1 MAAADTQPIAEPA
14 PPAPAASPFLDPAFQ
29 DDPYPFIHRLRRE
42 DPVHWTPFGFWF
54 VTRHDD
60 VKRLFHDPE
69 NATPD
74 RRAWEHFVPR
84 SPGTFMRWVE
94 DHGFFS
100 APPDE
105 HARLR
110 KLFSAALTPR
120 AVKRYEAQV
129 REVVEHFAAPLRG
142 KSGRVDLMASF
153 CNPIP
158 NAVITR
164 ITGVPPGDDEVR
176 FRQIAQETIR
186 GLFAFSDEDRRAGE
200 AAFVELTDWVRAMV
214 KQRRATLGEDMV
226 SDLVRAQDRGDR
238 LSDDEIAMTI
248 AALIGA
254 GSETTAVGG
263 MVSAIA
269 LLEHPD
275 QMERLRADRSLVPNA
290 VTEILRF
297 GFGHAGGLPRYALR
311 DFTLRGKQIK
321 KGQMIMLSFSGAG
334 RDPAMYEDPDRFDVA
349 REVKDLLTFGHGP
362 HYCLGANLARQ
373 EMGCMLEALLDI
385 LTPGSRFLED
395 QMEFTRFAFF
405 RRPVTLPVEIAPR

>member
-1 MAAADTQPIAEPA
+1 MAAAETQPAIAPSVS
-14 PPAPAASPFLDPAFQ
+14 PSPFADPAFF
-29 DDPYPFIHRLRRE
+29 DDPYPFIHALRRD
-42 DPVHWTPFGFWF
+42 DPVHLTPFGFWF

-69 NATPD
+69 LVTPD
-74 RRAWEHFVPR
+74 RRAWALYQPR
-84 SPGTFMRWVE
+84 KQDGGFLAWVE
-94 DHGFFS
+94 EHGFFS
-100 APPDE
+100 APPEE

-129 REVVEHFAAPLRG
+129 REVVERFAAPLRRRT
-142 KSGRVDLMASF
+142 GRVDLMEAF

-176 FRQIAQETIR
+176 FRQMAQDTIR
-186 GLFAFSDEDRRAGE
+186 GLFAFADAERRIGE
-200 AAFVELTDWVRAMV
+200 AAFLELAEWVRAMAR
-214 KQRRATLGEDMV
+214 QRRASLGDDMI

-254 GSETTAVGG
+254 GSETTAIGG
-263 MVSAIA
+263 MVTAIT

-275 QMERLRADRSLVPNA
+275 QTGRLRADPSLIPNA
-290 VTEILRF
+290 VTEILRH
-297 GFGHAGGLPRYALR
+297 GFGHAGGLPRYALK
-311 DFTLRGKQIK
+311 DFELRGKHIR
-321 KGQMIMLSFSGAG
+321 KGQMLMLSFSGAG
-334 RDPAMYEDPDRFDVA
+334 RDPAVYEDPDRFDVT
-349 REVKDLLTFGHGP
+349 REVKDLMSFGHGP

-385 LTPGSRFLED
+385 LPAGSRFLRDEV
-395 QMEFTRFAFF
+395 EFTSFAFF
-405 RRPVTLPVEIAPR
+405 KRPVTLPVEIARR

>member
-1 MAAADTQPIAEPA
+1 MASAAENQTAQPS
-14 PPAPAASPFLDPAFQ
+14 SPFSDPAFF

-42 DPVHWTPFGFWF
+42 DPVHLTPFGFWF

-69 NATPD
+69 NVTPD
-74 RRAWEHFVPR
+74 RRAWEFWQPR
-84 SPGTFMRWVE
+84 PAGTFIAWVE
-94 DHGFFS
+94 EHGFFS

-120 AVKRYEAQV
+120 AVRRYEAQV
-129 REVVEHFAAPLRG
+129 REVVERFAAPLRERR
-142 KSGRVDLMASF
+142 GRVDLMEAF

-158 NAVITR
+158 NAVISR

-176 FRQIAQETIR
+176 FRQIAQDTIR
-186 GLFAFSDEDRRAGE
+186 GLFGFSEQERQMGVRAFTEIA
-200 AAFVELTDWVRAMV
+200 DWVRAMA
-214 KQRRATLGEDMV
+214 KRRRGSLGEDMI

-238 LSDDEIAMTI
+238 LSDDEIAMTV

-254 GSETTAVGG
+254 GSETTAIGG
-263 MVSAIA
+263 MVTAIS

-275 QMERLRADRSLVPNA
+275 QAELLRADRSLVPNA
-290 VTEILRF
+290 VTEILRH

-311 DFTLRGKQIK
+311 DFSLRGKQIR
-321 KGQMIMLSFSGAG
+321 KGQMLMLSFSGAG
-334 RDPAMYEDPDRFDVA
+334 RDPALYEDPDRFDVT
-349 REVKDLLTFGHGP
+349 REVKDLMTFGHGP

-385 LTPGSRFLED
+385 LPPGSRFLRDEV
-395 QMEFTRFAFF
+395 EFTSFAFF
-405 RRPVTLPVEIAPR
+405 RRPVTLPVEIARG